1 MQHIRPYQLF
11 ALVDEPPAQRVV
23 NAAIP
28 YRRGAGSLTL
38 LELFVALAASRIV
51 GAKRIFEF
59 GTFLGTTTFNL
70 ALNLPA
76 DGEIFTLDL
85 GVTDA
90 RALVQDSADAP
101 LTRAHLSSTSSLDF
115 LASSISGKVRI
126 LTGNS
131 TTLDFSPWTSIIDM
145 AFIDGGHDLATVT
158 SDTENSMRLV
168 PKGKLSCILWHDYR
182 NPAYDELTRYLDKLS
197 EEFEIVHIEDT
208 MLCVLFNDPSGKLM
222 PRLLKR

>member
-11 ALVDEPPAQRVV
+11 ALLDEPPARRVV
-23 NAAIP
+23 NATIP

-59 GTFLGTTTFNL
+59 GTFLGATTFNL

-85 GVTDA
+85 GATDA
-90 RALVQDSADAP
+90 RGLAQDGADAP
-101 LTRAHLSSTSSLDF
+101 LTRTHLSSTSCLDF
-115 LASSISGKVRI
+115 LGSSISGKVKI

-131 TTLDFSPWTSIIDM
+131 TKFDFSRWTSTIDM
-145 AFIDGGHDLATVT
+145 AFIDGGHDLATVR

-168 PKGKLSCILWHDYR
+168 PKERLSCVLWHDYR
-182 NPAYDELTRYLDKLS
+182 NPAYDELTRYLDELS
-197 EEFEIVHIEDT
+197 NQLEIAHIEDT
-208 MLCVLFNDPSGKLM
+208 MLCVWFNDSSGKLM